1 MAQWLQG
8 IHHDGSS
15 CYVLAPEPLSLGST
29 IRLRVRTGP
38 DAPVESIFAR
48 TNPDGEQH
56 LSPLRL
62 IALDAAARW
71 WEGEV
76 QVRMLRNTYRFLLK
90 TAGGHWWLNAAGITR
105 YTPTDAADF
114 RVLAHYQAPAWVR
127 DSVFYQIFPERF
139 ADGDPSN
146 NVRTGEYECYG
157 RPVVARAW
165 GEIPRSQ
172 HGAGEIEFFGGDL
185 WGIIQRLD
193 YLQDLGVTALYL
205 NPIFTSPSSH
215 KYDTVDYRHVDV
227 HFGGDQALIALRKA
241 LDERG
246 MRLMLDLVPNHCSAV
261 HPWFLA
267 AQADRHAPGA
277 EFFTFHHWPDDYET
291 WLGVRSLPKLNYR
304 SLRLREEMYAGEDS
318 IARHWLKP
326 PFRIDGW
333 RVDVANMLARQGES
347 QLEHK
352 VGRGLRRAI
361 KSLAPHAYLIG
372 ENFYDGSPQLQ
383 GDELDAVMN
392 YRGFSVPLQQ
402 WLAGFDAALAWR
414 PDLREPDMLPTQALA
429 EQWRAFMAAIPW
441 QIAAQQFNLLGSH
454 DTRRIQT
461 VVGEDETLARVAAA
475 LLFTFPGTP
484 SVYYGDEIGMDGG
497 NDPDCRRCMIW
508 DEREWNSGRRAFY
521 QRLIRLR
528 RSSPALRHGGFQIL
542 YAAGETLAFM
552 REAPEERL
560 VVVAR
565 RAADVLSALPVRHGG
580 LPDGIVLRDV
590 ISGAETLVEQGKLS
604 LSHLPGAGVQLWR
617 CAGPTLK
624 EPSALSC

>member
-1 MAQWLQG
+1 MSDLHWSHS

-15 CYVLAPEPLSLGST
+15 CYVLSNEPISLGST
-29 IRLRVRTGP
+29 VKLRVRTGL
-38 DAPVESIFAR
+38 DAPVASIFVR

-56 LSPLRL
+56 LAPLRL
-62 IALDAAARW
+62 IAKGAATCW
-71 WEGEV
+71 WEGEI
-76 QVRMLRNTYRFLLK
+76 QIRMVRNNYRFLLL
-90 TAGGHWWLNAAGITR
+90 TGEGHWWLTAAGMTR

-114 RVLAHYQAPAWVR
+114 RILAHYHAPSWVH

-146 NVRTGEYECYG
+146 NVRGGEYACYG
-157 RPVVARAW
+157 KRVVARPW
-165 GEIPRSQ
+165 GEIPRSFRE
-172 HGAGEIEFFGGDL
+172 AGGVEFFGGDL
-185 WGIIQRLD
+185 WGIIQHLD
-193 YLQDLGVTALYL
+193 YLQDLGVNALYL
-205 NPIFTSPSSH
+205 TPIFTSPSDH
-215 KYDTVDYRHVDV
+215 KYDTADYKHVDA
-227 HFGGDQALIALRKA
+227 HFGGDEALVALRNA
-241 LDERG
+241 LDKRD
-246 MRLMLDLVPNHCSAV
+246 MRLMLDLVPNHCGTE
-261 HPWFLA
+261 HLWFRA
-267 AQADRHAPGA
+267 AQADPDAPSA
-277 EFFTFHHWPDDYET
+277 EFFTFYHWPDKYET

-304 SLRLREEMYAGEDS
+304 SLHLREEMYAGEDS

-361 KSLAPHAYLIG
+361 KSTAPQAYLIG

-383 GDELDAVMN
+383 GDELDATMN

-402 WLAGFDAALAWR
+402 WLVGYDASLAWR
-414 PDLREPDMLPTQALA
+414 PGMHDPDLLPTAALA
-429 EQWRAFMAAIPW
+429 DQWRAFIAAIPW

-461 VVGEDETLARVAAA
+461 VVGGDETLARIAAA

-484 SVYYGDEIGMDGG
+484 SVYYGDEIGMAGG

-521 QRLIRLR
+521 QQYIHLR
-528 RSSPALRHGGFQIL
+528 CSSPALRRGGFQML
-542 YAAGETLAFM
+542 HASGETLAFM

-560 VVVAR
+560 IVVAR
-565 RAADVLSALPVRHGG
+565 RAADGLEALPVRHGG
-580 LPDGIVLRDV
+580 LLDGLTLQEVL
-590 ISGAETLVEQGKLS
+590 SGAETVVEQGMLS
-604 LSHLPGAGVQLWR
+604 LSNLPGAGIQVWR
-617 CAGPTLK
+617 CTGPGLT
-624 EPSALSC
+624 